1 MSKRDSESS
10 NHLAALDG
18 FRGGLALWVYFG
30 HLSLAVGY
38 VNYFLAIHALAVDLF
53 MVLSGFLMVYTW
65 KSSHQPTSNF
75 LRASVGFYLARFFRI
90 APLYYALLLLCYVFL
105 PQLNQMHDDALKL
118 IPPPWVQDLAGYDPK
133 SGWVFDSWRW
143 LYLHLSFAF
152 GVVPGMEAS
161 TPLPDW
167 SLSLEMQFYL
177 IFPLLL
183 LVLGGGS
190 WALLAL
196 AVGAAILAWF
206 APGLFGS
213 YLTPGSL
220 MHFGQPSMLAY
231 RLNAF
236 LAGMVLAFWL
246 QKKRSQAPS
255 RFVNVVTVLAIA
267 ICLLP
272 LSKPVILIY
281 LVFAALIFEKI
292 PPLNWLLGR
301 KPFKILGD
309 MSYSI
314 YLAHLLVVIPGVY
327 WLLQSSAFIGLSP
340 IAKFA
345 CAVGLTCPVVLVAS
359 YVLHQWIEQPGIRLG
374 RYLSKKLSFSQKARP
389 LP

>member
-1 MSKRDSESS
+1 MSKRDSQSS

-65 KSSHQPTSNF
+65 KSSHEPTSDF
-75 LRASVGFYLARFFRI
+75 LRASVRFYLARFFRI
-90 APLYYALLLLCYVFL
+90 APLYYVLLLLCYVFL
-105 PQLNQMHDDALKL
+105 PQLNQMHDYALKL
-118 IPPPWVQDLAGYDPK
+118 IPPPWVQDLTEYDPK

-183 LVLGGGS
+183 LVLGASS

-196 AVGAAILAWF
+196 AIGAAILAWF

-220 MHFGQPSMLAY
+220 THFGQPSMLAY

-246 QKKRSQAPS
+246 QQKRSQAPS
-255 RFVNVVTVLAIA
+255 RFVNVVAVLAIA

-309 MSYSI
+309 ISYSI
-314 YLAHLLVVIPGVY
+314 YLAHLLIVIPGVY

-345 CAVGLTCPVVLVAS
+345 CAVSLTCPVVLVAS
-359 YVLHQWIEQPGIRLG
+359 YVLHKWIEQPGIRLG

-389 LP
+389 LL

>member
-1 MSKRDSESS
+1 MSVSDPANPSHVR
-10 NHLAALDG
+10 ALDG
-18 FRGGLALWVYFG
+18 FRAGLALWVYLG
-30 HLSLAVGY
+30 HLSQAVGY
-38 VNYFLAIHALAVDLF
+38 SNYFLSLHALAVDLF

-65 KSSHQPTSNF
+65 KGSAQPHHGFLKTS
-75 LRASVGFYLARFFRI
+75 AMFYLARFFRI
-90 APLYYALLLLCYVFL
+90 APLYYVLLLLCYVFL

-118 IPPPWVQDLAGYDPK
+118 IPPPWVQDLTQYNPK
-133 SGWVFDSWRW
+133 SGWVFDSLRW
-143 LYLHLSFAF
+143 LSLHVSFAF

-177 IFPLLL
+177 IFPALLL
-183 LVLGGGS
+183 LLSMGP

-196 AVGAAILAWF
+196 ALSAAVLAWL

-220 MHFGQPSMLAY
+220 THFGQPSMLAY

-246 QKKRSQAPS
+246 RKKRSQEPT

-267 ICLLP
+267 ICLVP

-292 PPLNWLLGR
+292 PPLNWLLSR

-309 MSYSI
+309 ISYSI
-314 YLAHLLVVIPGVY
+314 YLAHLLVVIPAVY
-327 WLLQSSAFIGLSP
+327 WLLQLAAFVDSSP
-340 IAKFA
+340 VVKFYW
-345 CAVGLTCPVVLVAS
+345 AVGLTGPAVLGAS
-359 YVLHQWIEQPGIRLG
+359 LLLHRYVELPGIRVG
-374 RYLSKKLSFSQKARP
+374 RYVSKKLSAS
-389 LP
+389 

>member
-1 MSKRDSESS
+1 MTTIDSKTLT
-10 NHLAALDG
+10 HVAALDG
-18 FRGGLALWVYFG
+18 FRGGLALWVYLG

-38 VNYFLAIHALAVDLF
+38 SNYFLAIHALAVDLF
-53 MVLSGFLMVYTW
+53 MVLSGFLMIYTW
-65 KSSHQPTSNF
+65 KGSHQPTHHF
-75 LRASVGFYLARFFRI
+75 LTTSVKFYLARFFRI
-90 APLYYALLLLCYVFL
+90 APLYYVLLLLCYVFL
-105 PQLNQMHDDALKL
+105 PQLNQMHDYALKL
-118 IPPPWVQDLAGYDPK
+118 IPPPWVQDLTVYDPK

-177 IFPLLL
+177 IFPVLL
-183 LVLGGGS
+183 LVLGAGS

-196 AVGAAILAWF
+196 AIGAAILAWF

-220 MHFGQPSMLAY
+220 THFGQPSMLAY

-246 QKKRSQAPS
+246 RQKRSQAPS

-314 YLAHLLVVIPGVY
+314 YLVHLLVVIPGVY
-327 WLLQSSAFIGLSP
+327 WLLQSSIFIGLSP

-359 YVLHQWIEQPGIRLG
+359 YVLHQWVEQPGIRLG
-374 RYLSKKLSFSQKARP
+374 RYLIKKFGFSQKARP
-389 LP
+389 LL